1 MKNIQSAIVIAAL
14 LGASNA
20 VKIGRTNSE
29 FEGMPISFA
38 QTYQASFAEYE
49 GKLKGKSEAELFAL
63 VDSKIQE
70 AKDKSKDGEPEKE
83 GKKEDAVAKD
93 AEAKALEKMV
103 AEKLYGRIS
112 GERYPYAGTAMYGY
126 NNTRYPYEHYGYGDP
141 RYGGYGAGY
150 GYGYP
155 AAHYGYPYAPDI
167 AGHVAAVAAYHDV
180 IMRHEAAN
188 AIAGL
193 VAPSAGVAL
202 DLINEAREAGAAA
215 RKVSDG
221 RGTKTD
227 DKIGDKSDKKVE
239 KDADKP
245 EDKSTV

>member
-1 MKNIQSAIVIAAL
+1 
-14 LGASNA
+14 
-20 VKIGRTNSE
+20 
-29 FEGMPISFA
+29 
-38 QTYQASFAEYE
+38 
-49 GKLKGKSEAELFAL
+49 
-63 VDSKIQE
+63 
-70 AKDKSKDGEPEKE
+70 
-83 GKKEDAVAKD
+83 
-93 AEAKALEKMV
+93 
-103 AEKLYGRIS
+103 
-112 GERYPYAGTAMYGY
+112 
-126 NNTRYPYEHYGYGDP
+126 
-141 RYGGYGAGY
+141 
-150 GYGYP
+150 
-155 AAHYGYPYAPDI
+155 
-167 AGHVAAVAAYHDV
+167 
-180 IMRHEAAN
+180 MRHEAAN